1 MKKADFRLLSHASL
15 DPRQVELAFNNQHGE
30 EAMNI
35 ELTIIAPS
43 ARYVKQLSA
52 QDEPV
57 KKQVRILRGDIAA
70 ADIDPKMRALG
81 RHIARCRQKGQSV
94 RIPAMSCSDWGHF
107 LRSLELKRALV

>member
-1 MKKADFRLLSHASL
+1 MKKADFRLLPHASL

-70 ADIDPKMRALG
+70 ALG